1 MLIDGPIPFTSEAH
15 FRSHDVLWQ
24 GQTKSNE
31 GFLGPMH
38 MEKGFH
44 LVSEGDGAV
53 VRALHTEHC
62 FVTCDAV
69 LMFFAVPKTT
79 VNYFLR
85 N

>member
-1 MLIDGPIPFTSEAH
+1 
-15 FRSHDVLWQ
+15 
-24 GQTKSNE
+24 
-31 GFLGPMH
+31 
-38 MEKGFH
+38 MEKGFP

-53 VRALHTEHC
+53 VRALRTEHC

-85 N
+85 NWNTKLAKFFTSFVCLV